1 MRVKRENIYK
11 TTCRI
16 VSASSLSAFSSPI
29 AEVLMVAAATLIKD
43 VGSRVPKSPDMVKD
57 REHPGN
63 RQFLWKHNKLLES
76 WPLIQRAWM
85 SS

>member
-1 MRVKRENIYK
+1 MNVRVKRENVYK

-57 REHPGN
+57 REHPATGN
-63 RQFLWKHNKLLES
+63 FCGNTTSYWNLG
-76 WPLIQRAWM
+76 P
-85 SS
+85 